1 MKIKSATL
9 GILVLGIV
17 FGGIL
22 MSSAMDLWIT
32 ESTKIPD
39 KIVVDGAKEAYDP
52 TDIKGS
58 YTFGEVSK
66 LFDIPLEDMASA
78 FDLPKEIDAST
89 FKNKELETI
98 YADQELE
105 VGTGSVRLFVAL
117 YKGLPYEI
125 AEETYLLSNA
135 IEILKEKANL
145 TQDQIA
151 YLDSH
156 IATITK

>member
-39 KIVVDGAKEAYDP
+39 KIVVDGAEGAYDP
-52 TDIKGS
+52 EDIKGS
-58 YTFGEVSK
+58 YTFGEVSE
-66 LFDIPLEDMASA
+66 LFDIPLEDMAAA
-78 FDLPKEIDAST
+78 FDLPKEIDAAA

-105 VGTGSVRLFVAL
+105 VGTGSVRLFVSF
-117 YKGLPYEI
+117 YKGLPYELT
-125 AEETYLLSNA
+125 EETYLLSNA
-135 IEILKEKANL
+135 VEILKEKANL
-145 TQDQIA
+145 TQEQID

-156 IATITK
+156 IATISK

>member
-9 GILVLGIV
+9 GILVVGIV

-22 MSSAMDLWIT
+22 ASSAMDLWIT

-39 KIVVDGAKEAYDP
+39 KIVVEGAEEVYDP

-58 YTFGEVSK
+58 YTFGEVSE
-66 LFDIPLEDMASA
+66 LFGIPLEDMASA
-78 FDLPKEIDAST
+78 FDLPKEIEAST

-125 AEETYLLSNA
+125 TEETYLLLNA

-145 TQDQIA
+145 SQEQIA